1 MSWQSCEEPVCT
13 EQTDVF
19 RTIVKSRS
27 RDLGGFSVRRVLPAA
42 ACRHVGPFIFLDQM
56 GPATFPAGDGIDV
69 RPHPHIGLE
78 TVTYLFDGEIL
89 HRDSLGVVQPIRP
102 GEVNWMTAGRG
113 IVHSE
118 RTGEEERARSSS
130 LYGIQAWVA
139 LPDGQEEADP
149 AFAHYDKADLPEI
162 ELGGIWMRLIAGEAY
177 GAGSPVI
184 TGPRLFYAHAEAP
197 AGSTLTL
204 PGDYAERAVYVVSGG
219 LAYGGTEVEAGE
231 LGVVETD
238 TAGVFQ
244 VTRDSRLM
252 LLGGDPPASRRHLWW
267 NLVSSSPER
276 IEQAKAD
283 WRSGRF
289 PKVPGDDEFIPLP
302 ER

>member
-1 MSWQSCEEPVCT
+1 MSWQSCEEPVCSG
-13 EQTDVF
+13 QTGVF

-102 GEVNWMTAGRG
+102 GEVNWMTAGCG

-118 RTGEEERARSSS
+118 RTGEDERARPSS

-139 LPDGQEEADP
+139 LPDGQEETDP
-149 AFAHYDKADLPEI
+149 AFVHYDKADLPEI
-162 ELGGIWMRLIAGEAY
+162 ELGGIWVRLIAGEAF
-177 GAGSPVI
+177 GAGSPVS
-184 TGPRLFYAHAEAP
+184 TGSRLFYAHAEAP

-204 PGDYAERAVYVVSGG
+204 PGDFAERAVYVVSGR
-219 LAYGGTEVEAGE
+219 LASGGTEVEAGE

-238 TAGVFQ
+238 TAGVFK

-283 WRSGRF
+283 WRNGRF
-289 PKVPGDDEFIPLP
+289 PEVPGDDEFIPLP

>member
-1 MSWQSCEEPVCT
+1 MSWQYCEEPVCS
-13 EQTDVF
+13 EQSGVF
-19 RTIVKSRS
+19 RTIVESRS
-27 RDLGGFSVRRVLPAA
+27 RDLGGFSVRRVLPAK
-42 ACRHVGPFIFLDQM
+42 ACRHIGPFIFFDQM
-56 GPATFPAGDGIDV
+56 GPATFPAGEGIDV

-118 RTGEEERARSSS
+118 RSGEEERARSSS

-139 LPDGQEEADP
+139 LPDGLEEADP
-149 AFAHYDKADLPEI
+149 AFAHYDKAKLPEI
-162 ELGGIWMRLIAGEAY
+162 EAEGIWMRLIAGEAF
-177 GAGSPVI
+177 GASSPVV
-184 TGPRLFYAHAEAP
+184 TGSRLFYAHAEAA
-197 AGSTLTL
+197 AGSKLTL
-204 PGDYAERAVYVVSGG
+204 PDGFAERAVYVVSGG
-219 LAYGGTEVEAGE
+219 LVSGSTAVEAGQ
-231 LGVVETD
+231 LGVVENG
-238 TAGVFQ
+238 AGGELQ
-244 VTRDSRLM
+244 LTRDSRLM
-252 LLGGDPPASRRHLWW
+252 LLGGDPPESRRHLWW
-267 NLVSSSPER
+267 NLVSSSQER

-283 WRSGRF
+283 WRDGRF